1 MWGGEKDERRKEAW
15 KREKHINLV
24 WNYRKISC
32 RQRMPCGESR
42 SYRSFYS
49 QNQQIHARTLILA
62 LHLYVCMPPHSS
74 WKSSLKCGY
83 FTEKAFAFCI
93 TMLLSVFN
101 FKNPISRWENLSM
114 KTVCLSMCVLF
125 MQPIRNN
132 FNWKSILITNEPV
145 KAFSN
150 SVGKKIWKSN
160 IDEGKKISDENSS
173 NFIWLSLPSVLHL
186 FLPLWITHCVGGNQC
201 MYLS

>member
-1 MWGGEKDERRKEAW
+1 MRKQNGWMRNSTSKVFCNNIFLHDRLQSVISLEMCVSVCVRGREKDERRKEAW

-93 TMLLSVFN
+93 TMLLSRSLFRI
-101 FKNPISRWENLSM
+101 KNPISRWENLSM
-114 KTVCLSMCVLF
+114 KMVCSSMCVCYLCSQF
-125 MQPIRNN
+125 GII
-132 FNWKSILITNEPV
+132 SI
-145 KAFSN
+145 
-150 SVGKKIWKSN
+150 
-160 IDEGKKISDENSS
+160 ENRFWSRM
-173 NFIWLSLPSVLHL
+173 NR
-186 FLPLWITHCVGGNQC
+186 
-201 MYLS
+201 